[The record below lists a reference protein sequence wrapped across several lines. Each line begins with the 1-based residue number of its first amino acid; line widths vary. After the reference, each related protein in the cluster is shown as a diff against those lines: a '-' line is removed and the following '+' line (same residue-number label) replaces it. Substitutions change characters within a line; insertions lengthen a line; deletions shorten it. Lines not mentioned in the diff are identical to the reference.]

1 MNFVVKFLIIYIYI
15 YIYIFVNICTHI
27 YMPNCIPVVEVEQ
40 NVPGGKL
47 STFLKMGGD

>member
-1 MNFVVKFLIIYIYI
+1 MNFVVKFLII